1 MRSIYAFC
9 IDPKHPGYFFLC
21 FKANKEAKIGRWYV
35 RVVPNGYEMMH
46 QPYPDMRALCNGF
59 KIRFSA
65 EMKKLV
71 TDRSRR

>member
-35 RVVPNGYEMMH
+35 RVAPNGHEMMH
-46 QPYPDMRALCNGF
+46 QPYPDMRAHCNAAS
-59 KIRFSA
+59 RA
-65 EMKKLV
+65 CAAR
-71 TDRSRR
+71 RSSRPR